1 MLYFL
6 PFSFPSICLVS
17 IIVCSGAN
25 PARSSATRP
34 GGRRGELHLQFTLRL
49 QSGTALAQ
57 NTHHH
62 EIYITGTNIASFSL
76 LPLLF
81 FSFRLCFNPLPS
93 ALSVLPPASS
103 LLFFY
108 VSPCTSFPPPARQ
121 ELFEE
126 RRRGKTTSVS
136 SVDQNEVVNNLFPSP
151 STSDN

>member
-34 GGRRGELHLQFTLRL
+34 GGRRGELHLQFALRL

-62 EIYITGTNIASFSL
+62 EIYITGTIRREKERENDI
-76 LPLLF
+76 
-81 FSFRLCFNPLPS
+81 
-93 ALSVLPPASS
+93 SVFCRS
-103 LLFFY
+103 
-108 VSPCTSFPPPARQ
+108 
-121 ELFEE
+121 E
-126 RRRGKTTSVS
+126 
-136 SVDQNEVVNNLFPSP
+136 
-151 STSDN
+151 